1 MISNGIDYIY
11 NFWVDVFE
19 GITQGA
25 ISALGKIVDSLSG
38 ITDILDSIRTVL
50 ADIYLG
56 FLELVGS
63 VVPFIPQ
70 DWINILVTFF
80 LITIV
85 GIIIKKKVVG

>member
-1 MISNGIDYIY
+1 MISKGIDYFY

-25 ISALGKIVDSLSG
+25 ISALSKIVDSLSG
-38 ITDILDSIRTVL
+38 ITDILDSIRTSL
-50 ADIYLG
+50 GDIYTG
-56 FLELVGS
+56 FLELVGA

-80 LITIV
+80 LLTIV

>member
-38 ITDILDSIRTVL
+38 ITDILDSIRTAL
-50 ADIYLG
+50 ADIYSG
-56 FLELVGS
+56 FLEIVGS